1 MHNTDGFFVAKLVKY
16 DNVIP
21 VDHEKDEEDDAIEK
35 ALEENRK
42 APAVPEEKEEKEKP
56 KKNEKKEGKK
66 EMKKDGKKE
75 GKKGERK
82 TWGKKRFDKEK
93 GEKKEKRFGQKPR
106 QFKDK
111 PFKAQEGEKTANT
124 QEVSGKEE
132 RKQIRDKKDGK
143 KKFMMKQKKKE

>member
-66 EMKKDGKKE
+66 EMKKDGKKD

-82 TWGKKRFDKEK
+82 PFGKKRFDKEK
-93 GEKKEKRFGQKPR
+93 GEKKEKRFGQKLR

>member
-66 EMKKDGKKE
+66 EMKKDGKK
-75 GKKGERK
+75 
-82 TWGKKRFDKEK
+82 RFDKEK

>member
-1 MHNTDGFFVAKLVKY
+1 MNDC
-16 DNVIP
+16 
-21 VDHEKDEEDDAIEK
+21 
-35 ALEENRK
+35 NR
-42 APAVPEEKEEKEKP
+42 PQRKP
-56 KKNEKKEGKK
+56 F
-66 EMKKDGKKE
+66 
-75 GKKGERK
+75 
-82 TWGKKRFDKEK
+82 GKKRFDKEK

>member
-56 KKNEKKEGKK
+56 KKNEKK
-66 EMKKDGKKE
+66 D

-82 TWGKKRFDKEK
+82 PFGKKRFDKEK

>member
-35 ALEENRK
+35 AWEENRK

-56 KKNEKKEGKK
+56 KKNEKK
-66 EMKKDGKKE
+66 D

-82 TWGKKRFDKEK
+82 PFGKKRFDKEK

>member
-35 ALEENRK
+35 ALEENHK

-66 EMKKDGKKE
+66 EKDLQWLQQMKARHNQNE
-75 GKKGERK
+75 QH
-82 TWGKKRFDKEK
+82 TNSFL
-93 GEKKEKRFGQKPR
+93 PC
-106 QFKDK
+106 
-111 PFKAQEGEKTANT
+111 
-124 QEVSGKEE
+124 
-132 RKQIRDKKDGK
+132 
-143 KKFMMKQKKKE
+143 

>member
-66 EMKKDGKKE
+66 EMKKDGKKD

-82 TWGKKRFDKEK
+82 PFGKKRFDKEK
-93 GEKKEKRFGQKPR
+93 GEKKEKRFVH
-106 QFKDK
+106 DE
-111 PFKAQEGEKTANT
+111 AEEEGVILRCFTLCCK
-124 QEVSGKEE
+124 
-132 RKQIRDKKDGK
+132 RIRFGLEMH
-143 KKFMMKQKKKE
+143 FISFSFQAMKSVFCLSLP